1 MATLRPLVTWKQLLF
16 LDACDK
22 TQALPVWWGHLQYV
36 VIRSHSLYLIQH
48 NFFIFVSFLNYETT
62 DTDEHLSIHPIQGC
76 DRVRTDK
83 K

>member
-1 MATLRPLVTWKQLLF
+1 M
-16 LDACDK
+16 
-22 TQALPVWWGHLQYV
+22 

-62 DTDEHLSIHPIQGC
+62 DIDELLSIHPIQGC